1 MRVIPL
7 VILVGVLVAAWLLGL
22 PQLISWQV
30 LADNQA
36 RLHAAVADS
45 PGVAMAWFIGIYAFA
60 AAVSTPGS
68 FMISVASGVL
78 FGTWAGAVCS
88 LVGATIGAVVLFLVV
103 RSALAEFVARR
114 AQRVMARIG
123 PALERDGFLYL
134 LALRLTTIVPFWL
147 VTLAAALAGMRLA
160 PFASATLLGII
171 PATVIFASVGAGMD
185 ALIAGGAR
193 PDLSVL
199 LSPPILFP
207 LLGLAVL
214 SVLPIAWR
222 TLRPAIAS
230 RLP

>member
-7 VILVGVLVAAWLLGL
+7 VILVGVLIAGWFLGL
-22 PQLISWQV
+22 PQLISWQA

-36 RLHAAVADS
+36 RLHAAVADN
-45 PGVAMAWFIGIYAFA
+45 PGAAMAWFIGLYAFA

-78 FGTWAGAVCS
+78 FGTWLGAACS
-88 LVGATIGAVVLFLVV
+88 LVGATLGAIVLFLVV
-103 RSALAEFVARR
+103 RSALADFVARR
-114 AQRVMARIG
+114 AHRVMARVG

-134 LALRLTTIVPFWL
+134 LALRLTTVVPFWL
-147 VTLAAALAGMRLA
+147 VTIVSALAGLRLL
-160 PFASATLLGII
+160 PFAGATLLGII

-193 PDLSVL
+193 PDASVL
-199 LSPPILFP
+199 LSPPILLP
-207 LLGLAVL
+207 LLGLALL
-214 SVLPIAWR
+214 SMLPIAWR
-222 TLRPAIAS
+222 TLRPATGA